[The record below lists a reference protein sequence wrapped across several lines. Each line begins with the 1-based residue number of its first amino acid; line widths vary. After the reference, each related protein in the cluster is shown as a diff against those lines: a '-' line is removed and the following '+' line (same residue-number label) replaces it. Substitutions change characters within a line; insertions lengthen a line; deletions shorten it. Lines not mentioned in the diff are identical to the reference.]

1 MENILIKFIGL
12 FRKVYESAGINF
24 DQLQAIV
31 RTKLMMDN
39 RRGSA
44 SFIQGRH
51 QSKESNSK
59 FVIVLVIYA
68 LLGAITSVFM
78 GVGGLL
84 GIAIVHSFILTFLAL
99 TLVSDYSSVLLDT
112 ADMSILMPR
121 PVDSKTLFAARLTHI
136 SLYVGLITLAISFV
150 PMIVAGVKY
159 GMIGCIIFFISALLM
174 GIFAVFFTSLIYL
187 LLFRFTSEERLRDII
202 NYVQIGMAI
211 FFYAGSQIFP
221 RLFRFG
227 DFKDMTN
234 DYHWWHYLLPP
245 MWMSAPLDAYVN
257 NALDVYHLILITE
270 CVVMP
275 IMGLWVVNRYFS
287 PYFNEKLAILSTDT
301 EGVRVEKKNETQKQ
315 KATSDSLI
323 SRISA
328 FITSSPVENG
338 AFNFVWYQLGR
349 DRKLKLRLYPQM
361 AYSIVM
367 LVILSLPYIDKND
380 FHSALNEAAESKIYL
395 MYIYLGTS
403 MILGAMQMIAYS
415 DDYKAAWIYYALPIE
430 KPGEILLGTHKALIM
445 RFMTPICVI
454 VSIFLL
460 FVWGYEIVDDL
471 VFGYINVLIISLI
484 VATEG
489 RIYYPFSE
497 ALSGQTDSGNVAIG
511 FLMFFFFGVI
521 GGIHYVCTFVPY
533 LILGLIP
540 VQLFIVRY
548 LLKKYRNIPNRFI
561 SSAYE

>member
-12 FRKVYESAGINF
+12 FRKLYESAGINF

-44 SFIQGRH
+44 SFIQGRY

-59 FVIVLVIYA
+59 FLFVLILYV
-68 LLGAITSVFM
+68 LLGAITSIFM
-78 GVGGLL
+78 GIGGLL

-159 GMIGCIIFFISALLM
+159 GMIGCIIFFFTALLM

-257 NALDVYHLILITE
+257 NTFDVYHLILITE

-287 PYFNEKLAILSTDT
+287 PYFNEKLAILSNDT

-323 SRISA
+323 SRIAA

-361 AYSIVM
+361 AYSLVALVM
-367 LVILSLPYIDKND
+367 VSIPYMDNGD
-380 FHSALNEAAESKIYL
+380 FQGALNEAAESKIYL

-415 DDYKAAWIYYALPIE
+415 DDY
-430 KPGEILLGTHKALIM
+430 ILDVQVFTDFLI
-445 RFMTPICVI
+445 
-454 VSIFLL
+454 
-460 FVWGYEIVDDL
+460 
-471 VFGYINVLIISLI
+471 
-484 VATEG
+484 
-489 RIYYPFSE
+489 
-497 ALSGQTDSGNVAIG
+497 
-511 FLMFFFFGVI
+511 
-521 GGIHYVCTFVPY
+521 
-533 LILGLIP
+533 
-540 VQLFIVRY
+540 
-548 LLKKYRNIPNRFI
+548 
-561 SSAYE
+561 